1 MFFSPNISLSLAEI
15 AELTGAG
22 LDLNG
27 ADATS
32 QIEGLSSLS
41 SARPGYL
48 TLVASP
54 RYAAQLADLRA
65 SAVLVPKDL
74 RDKVPNG
81 IACLLHDSPQSAF
94 AIVAARLYPQAVTP
108 SSLTGG
114 TGVSEQASI
123 DPKASLEEGVT
134 VEPFAVIG
142 AGVQIGAGSVVAPHV
157 VIGRDVTIGRGCFIG
172 AGVTVQC
179 AHIGD
184 GVILHPG
191 CRIGQDGFGYVP
203 GPRGLQ
209 KVPQIGRV
217 IIQDGVELGANVTV
231 DRGALDDTV
240 IGAGT
245 KIDNQVQVAHNVHI
259 GQACAVAAQAGMSG
273 SVTIGDGVLIGGQVG
288 FADHLKVGSRAQ
300 IAAKAGV
307 MNDIPAGERWAGAPA
322 MPARQFFRL
331 TAAIQR
337 LARPAERKKSDD
349 EK

>member
-1 MFFSPNISLSLAEI
+1 MFFSPSTHLSLQEI
-15 AELTGAG
+15 AELTGAT
-22 LDLNG
+22 LDPNG
-27 ADATS
+27 ADPS
-32 QIEGLSSLS
+32 QQIEGLSSLA

-48 TLVASP
+48 TLVTAA
-54 RYAAQLADLRA
+54 RYAGQLADLRA
-65 SAVLVPKDL
+65 AAVLLPEELKD
-74 RDKVPNG
+74 KAPNG
-81 IACLLHDSPQSAF
+81 IALLVHDHPQSAF
-94 AIVAARLYPQAVTP
+94 AAIASRLYPQAVKP
-108 SSLTGG
+108 SPLTGAE
-114 TGVSEQASI
+114 GVSPQASV
-123 DPKASLEEGVT
+123 DPEAALEDGVT

-142 AGVQIGAGSVVAPHV
+142 CGAQIGAGTVIASHAVV
-157 VIGRDVTIGRGCFIG
+157 GRDVTIGRGCFIG
-172 AGVTVQC
+172 PSVTVQC
-179 AHIGD
+179 AHLGD
-184 GVILHPG
+184 GVIIHAG
-191 CRIGQDGFGYVP
+191 SRIGQDGFGYVP

-245 KIDNQVQVAHNVHI
+245 KIDNQVQVAHNVQI
-259 GQACAVAAQAGMSG
+259 GQACAIAAQTGLSG

-307 MNDIPAGERWAGAPA
+307 MNDIPPGERWAGAPA

-337 LARPAERKKSDD
+337 LARPGERKKG
-349 EK
+349 EKKT

>member
-1 MFFSPNISLSLAEI
+1 MFFSSDAYLTLSEI
-15 AELTGAG
+15 AELTGAE

-27 ADATS
+27 ADAS
-32 QIEGLSSLS
+32 LRVEGLSSLA
-41 SARPGYL
+41 SARPGHL
-48 TLVASP
+48 TLVTAP
-54 RYAAQLADLRA
+54 RYVPQLEGVRAA
-65 SAVLVPKDL
+65 AVLLPTELKDKAPEGTAVL
-74 RDKVPNG
+74 T
-81 IACLLHDSPQSAF
+81 HDHPQSAF
-94 AIVAARLYPQAVTP
+94 AAVAARLYPQAVTP
-108 SSLTGG
+108 SPVAGER
-114 TGVSEQASI
+114 GVSAQASV
-123 DPKASLEEGVT
+123 DPTAELEDGAT

-142 AGVQIGAGSVVAPHV
+142 AGVRIGAASVIAPHA
-157 VIGRDVTIGRGCFIG
+157 VIGKNVTIGRGCFIG
-172 AGVTVQC
+172 TGVTVQY
-179 AHIGD
+179 AHLGD
-184 GVILHPG
+184 GVIVHAG
-191 CRIGQDGFGYVP
+191 SRIGQDGFGYVP

-245 KIDNQVQVAHNVHI
+245 KIDNQVQVAHNVQI
-259 GQACAVAAQAGMSG
+259 GQACAIAAQTGLSG
-273 SVTIGDGVLIGGQVG
+273 SVSIGDGVLIGGQVG

-337 LARPAERKKSDD
+337 LARPGERKKGKD
-349 EK
+349 KT